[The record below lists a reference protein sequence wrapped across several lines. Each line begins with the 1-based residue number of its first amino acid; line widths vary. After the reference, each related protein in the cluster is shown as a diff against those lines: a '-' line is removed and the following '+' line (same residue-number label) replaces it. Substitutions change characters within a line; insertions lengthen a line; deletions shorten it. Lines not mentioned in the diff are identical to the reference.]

1 MPNDGSVLSM
11 SLASDLHLQFG
22 NSPLQAKQ
30 LLLECCFLS
39 LKRSNLL
46 LYPAVL
52 GLLEIK
58 MPLPK

>member
-1 MPNDGSVLSM
+1 M

-22 NSPLQAKQ
+22 NSSLQAKQ